1 MDAGIRNNDIEPSH
15 RFFGF
20 AEQPPHVGGFRNI
33 SLNRYRLAAL
43 PENLIHH
50 PLCQL
55 FIPTVI
61 DNNRGAVGGK
71 TLGDRFANTA

>member
-1 MDAGIRNNDIEPSH
+1 MDAGIRNNDIKPSH

-33 SLNRYRLAAL
+33 SANRYRLGAL

-50 PLCQL
+50 RLCQL
-55 FIPTVI
+55 FIPSVI
-61 DNNRGAVGGK
+61 DNNRRTVDGE
-71 TLGDRFANTA
+71 TLGNRFADPA